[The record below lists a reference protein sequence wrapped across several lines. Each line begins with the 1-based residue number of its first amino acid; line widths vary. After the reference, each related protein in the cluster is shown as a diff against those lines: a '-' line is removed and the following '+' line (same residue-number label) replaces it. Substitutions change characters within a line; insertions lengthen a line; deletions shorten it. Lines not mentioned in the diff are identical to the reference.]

1 MRTRNQYPTAAS
13 ALNGAIPA
21 TSTGMEEFDELIRA
35 HIKESI
41 EVDSPESEL
50 LECSLLRLHR
60 LDFCIYIR
68 LQTKK
73 RKKKPQ
79 NKTPSVNILKQK

>member
-1 MRTRNQYPTAAS
+1 
-13 ALNGAIPA
+13 
-21 TSTGMEEFDELIRA
+21 MEEFDELIRA

-73 RKKKPQ
+73 E
-79 NKTPSVNILKQK
+79 KTPK